1 MTENEHLT
9 EAIQD
14 YLKAIYVIS
23 PEGGPIS
30 TNQIAER
37 LNVAPASVTGML
49 KRLASMHPPLI
60 EYQKHHGASLT
71 EAGRHVSLQILRKHR
86 LLELFL
92 VKVLGYSWD
101 EVHEEAERLEHA
113 ISFRFSDRLALL
125 LGEPDYDPHGDPI
138 PSRELNL
145 PIQKTIPLGE
155 VQRGQRAIVRRV
167 SSSNPALLRYLEAM
181 GVLPGAQV
189 TVTETIPFDRTI
201 HIQVEQEKKTRVLGP
216 EISMALQVEVLP
228 PEAPSA

>member
-1 MTENEHLT
+1 MTDYEHLS
-9 EAIQD
+9 EAVQD

-23 PEGGPIS
+23 PEGGPTA

-37 LNVAPASVTGML
+37 LKVAPASVTGML
-49 KRLASMHPPLI
+49 KRLAALEPPLI
-60 EYQKHHGASLT
+60 VYNKHHGASLT
-71 EAGRHVSLQILRKHR
+71 EAGRQVSLQILRKHR

-92 VKVLGYSWD
+92 VQVLGYSWD

-138 PSRELNL
+138 PSRDLNL
-145 PIQKTIPLGE
+145 PVRSTIPLAE
-155 VQRGQRAIVRRV
+155 VQPDQKAVVRRV
-167 SSSNPALLRYLEAM
+167 SSTNPALLRYLADL
-181 GVLPGAQV
+181 GVLPGAQLKV
-189 TVTETIPFDRTI
+189 IETIPFDRTI
-201 HIQVEQEKKTRVLGP
+201 HIRVEQEPSVQVFGP

-228 PEAPSA
+228 E